1 MLKFII
7 FLQKIFFSAGLHRIH
22 SEVQDVQQSKNFQEL
37 VLWHATTNCTT
48 MKLNLWELWSAE
60 ESFKRQYFL
69 NKLQT
74 QQPITLSNLRA
85 APSTMV
91 FLNKGKAIQ
100 DAPPHSIH
108 FSFKPLVPMKPTSVD
123 TILKHHNSGNFTV
136 SGCTKWL
143 EEPLKPEHATIT
155 NSISK

>member
-7 FLQKIFFSAGLHRIH
+7 FLQNIFSSAGLHRIH

-108 FSFKPLVPMKPTSVD
+108 FSFIPLVPMTPTSVD
-123 TILKHHNSGNFTV
+123 TIFKHHNSGNFTV